1 MANNV
6 KNLGLDM
13 GNSTICVAGINDKGE
28 VIKAYTNSVYSM
40 DTVLISG
47 DIIECKGVKL
57 ALGVGQTTLSNV
69 DKTNREYIEH
79 QILWA
84 VNELYGNGTHYIN
97 LGVGLPISIYKA
109 KKEEFAEKLKGFGTI
124 EGVVNGKEVSVNLVD
139 VKVQAEGSAALR
151 VLANY
156 IDKDNTT
163 LIIDRGMK
171 TTDVILVEWNGK
183 FTISNYGTT
192 NIALYDMYK
201 VLQDKIA
208 SEGVEVTIEQIDKKF
223 QSNKPIIRTEKGD
236 FNLVDHLSDILPVC
250 RDIMKDIENRFGKTI
265 LHDKVFVGGG
275 AEKFLGAV
283 EGKLRNNVDLPQEM
297 RWYGNVEGYLITLIK
312 KPV

>member
-13 GNSTICVAGINDKGE
+13 RNSTICVAGINDKGE

-40 DTVLISG
+40 DTALISG

-84 VNELYGNGTHYIN
+84 VNRLYGSGTHYIN

-139 VKVQAEGSAALR
+139 VKVQAEGYAALR
-151 VLANY
+151 VLTNY

-163 LIIDRGMK
+163 LIIDIGMK

-236 FNLVDHLSDILPVC
+236 FNLVEHLPDTIHVC
-250 RDIMKDIENRFGKTI
+250 RDIMKDIENKFGKTI
-265 LHDKVFVGGG
+265 LHDKIFVGGG
-275 AEKFLGAV
+275 SEKFLESVG
-283 EGKLRNNVDLPQEM
+283 GKVRNNIEVPQEL
-297 RWYGNVEGYLITLIK
+297 RWYGNAVGYL
-312 KPV
+312 VVN

>member
-40 DTVLISG
+40 DTALISG

-57 ALGVGQTTLSNV
+57 ALGVGQSTLSNV

-84 VNELYGNGTHYIN
+84 VNTLYGSGTHYIN

-109 KKEEFAEKLKGFGTI
+109 KKEGFTEKLKGFGTI

-139 VKVQAEGSAALR
+139 VKVQAEGYAALR
-151 VLANY
+151 VLTNY

-163 LIIDRGMK
+163 LIIDIGMK

-201 VLQDKIA
+201 VLQDQIA
-208 SEGVEVTIEQIDKKF
+208 NEGVEVTIEQIDKKF
-223 QSNKPIIRTEKGD
+223 QSNKPVIRTEKGE
-236 FNLVDHLSDILPVC
+236 FNLNEHLIDTLPVC
-250 RDIMKDIENRFGKTI
+250 RDMMKDIENKFGKTI
-265 LHDKVFVGGG
+265 LHDKVFIGGG
-275 AEKFLGAV
+275 SEKFLEAIG
-283 EGKLRNNVDLPQEM
+283 GKVKNNIELPQEL
-297 RWYGNVEGYLITLIK
+297 RWYSNAVGYL
-312 KPV
+312 

>member
-13 GNSTICVAGINDKGE
+13 GNSTICVIGINDKGE
-28 VIKAYTNSVYSM
+28 VTKAYTNSVYSM
-40 DTVLISG
+40 DTALISG

-84 VNELYGNGTHYIN
+84 VNQLYGVGTHYIN

-139 VKVQAEGSAALR
+139 VKVQAEGYAALR
-151 VLANY
+151 VLTNY

-163 LIIDRGMK
+163 LIIDIGMK
-171 TTDVILVEWNGK
+171 TTDVVLVEWNGK

-208 SEGVEVTIEQIDKKF
+208 SEGIEVTIEQIDRKF

-236 FNLVDHLSDILPVC
+236 FNLLDHLSDILPVC

>member
-40 DTVLISG
+40 DTALISG
-47 DIIECKGVKL
+47 DIIECKGVKS

-84 VNELYGNGTHYIN
+84 VNRLCGSGTHYIN

-139 VKVQAEGSAALR
+139 VKVRAEGYAALR
-151 VLANY
+151 VLTNY

-163 LIIDRGMK
+163 LIIDIGMK

-275 AEKFLGAV
+275 SEKFLTAV
-283 EGKLRNNVDLPQEM
+283 GGNVRNNIEVPQEL
-297 RWYGNVEGYLITLIK
+297 RWYGNAVGYLM
-312 KPV
+312 VN

>member
-13 GNSTICVAGINDKGE
+13 GNSTICVIGINDKGE
-28 VIKAYTNSVYSM
+28 VTKAYTNSVYSM
-40 DTVLISG
+40 DTALISG

-84 VNELYGNGTHYIN
+84 VNQLYGVGTHYIN

-139 VKVQAEGSAALR
+139 VKVQAEGYAALR
-151 VLANY
+151 VLTNY

-163 LIIDRGMK
+163 LIIDIGMK
-171 TTDVILVEWNGK
+171 TTDVVLVEWNGK

-208 SEGVEVTIEQIDKKF
+208 SEGVEVTIEQIDKKL

-236 FNLVDHLSDILPVC
+236 FNLVEHLSDTLHVC
-250 RDIMKDIENRFGKTI
+250 RDIIKDIENKFGKTI

-275 AEKFLGAV
+275 AEKFLGTV
-283 EGKLRNNVDLPQEM
+283 EGKVKNNVEVPIEV
-297 RWYGNVEGYLITLIK
+297 RWWGNALGYVESLN
-312 KPV
+312 

>member
-40 DTVLISG
+40 DTALISG

-57 ALGVGQTTLSNV
+57 ALGVGQSTLSNV

-84 VNELYGNGTHYIN
+84 VNRLYGSGTHYIN

-139 VKVQAEGSAALR
+139 VKVQAEGSSALR

-156 IDKDNTT
+156 IDKDNNT

-183 FTISNYGTT
+183 FTISNYETT

-223 QSNKPIIRTEKGD
+223 QSNKPVIRTEKGE
-236 FNLVDHLSDILPVC
+236 FNLKEHLVDTLPVC
-250 RDIMKDIENRFGKTI
+250 RDIMKDIENKFGKTI
-265 LHDKVFVGGG
+265 LHDKIFVGGIQ
-275 AEKFLGAV
+275 
-283 EGKLRNNVDLPQEM
+283 RNF
-297 RWYGNVEGYLITLIK
+297 
-312 KPV
+312 

>member
-40 DTVLISG
+40 DTALISG

-57 ALGVGQTTLSNV
+57 ALGVGQSTLSNV

-84 VNELYGNGTHYIN
+84 VNRLYGSGTHYIN

-139 VKVQAEGSAALR
+139 VKVQAEGYAALR
-151 VLANY
+151 VLTNY

-163 LIIDRGMK
+163 LIIDIGMK

-297 RWYGNVEGYLITLIK
+297 RWYGNVEGYLITLMLE
-312 KPV
+312 

>member
-40 DTVLISG
+40 DTALISG
-47 DIIECKGVKL
+47 DIIECKGTKL

-84 VNELYGNGTHYIN
+84 VNKLYGSGTHYIN

-139 VKVQAEGSAALR
+139 VKVQAEGYAALR
-151 VLANY
+151 VLTNY

-163 LIIDRGMK
+163 LIIDIGMK

-192 NIALYDMYK
+192 NIAFYDMYK

>member
-28 VIKAYTNSVYSM
+28 IIKAYTNSVYSM
-40 DTVLISG
+40 DTALISG

-84 VNELYGNGTHYIN
+84 VNQLYGAGTHYIN

-139 VKVQAEGSAALR
+139 VKVQAEGYAALR
-151 VLANY
+151 VLTNY

-163 LIIDRGMK
+163 LIIDIGMK

-183 FTISNYGTT
+183 KFVISNYGTT
-192 NIALYDMYK
+192 NIALYNMYK
-201 VLQDKIA
+201 VLQDQIA
-208 SEGVEVTIEQIDKKF
+208 NEGVEVTIEQIDKKF
-223 QSNKPIIRTEKGD
+223 QSNKPVIRTEKGE
-236 FNLVDHLSDILPVC
+236 FNLNEHLIDTLPVC
-250 RDIMKDIENRFGKTI
+250 RDMMKDIENKFGKTI
-265 LHDKVFVGGG
+265 LHDKVFIGGG
-275 AEKFLGAV
+275 SEKFLEAIG
-283 EGKLRNNVDLPQEM
+283 GKVKNNIELPQEL
-297 RWYGNVEGYLITLIK
+297 RWYSNAVGYL
-312 KPV
+312 

>member
-28 VIKAYTNSVYSM
+28 IIKAYTNSVYSM
-40 DTVLISG
+40 DTALISG

-84 VNELYGNGTHYIN
+84 VNELYGSGTHYIN

-109 KKEEFAEKLKGFGTI
+109 KKEEFTEKLKGFGTI
-124 EGVVNGKEVSVNLVD
+124 EGVVNGKEISVNLVD
-139 VKVQAEGSAALR
+139 VKVQAEGYAALR
-151 VLANY
+151 ILTNY

-163 LIIDRGMK
+163 LIIDIGMK

-236 FNLVDHLSDILPVC
+236 FNLVEHLLDTISVC
-250 RDIMKDIENRFGKTI
+250 RDIMKDIENKFGKTI
-265 LHDKVFVGGG
+265 LHDKILVGGG
-275 AEKFLGAV
+275 SEKFLGAV
-283 EGKLRNNVDLPQEM
+283 SGKVRNNVEIPQEV
-297 RWYGNVEGYLITLIK
+297 RLWGNAMGYLY
-312 KPV
+312 

>member
-28 VIKAYTNSVYSM
+28 IIKAYTNSVYSM
-40 DTVLISG
+40 DTALISG
-47 DIIECKGVKL
+47 DIIECKGTKL

-84 VNELYGNGTHYIN
+84 VNKLYGSGTHYIN

-139 VKVQAEGSAALR
+139 VKVQAEGYAALR
-151 VLANY
+151 VLTNY

-163 LIIDRGMK
+163 LIIDIGMK

-201 VLQDKIA
+201 VLQDQIA
-208 SEGVEVTIEQIDKKF
+208 NEGVEVTIEQIDKKF
-223 QSNKPIIRTEKGD
+223 QSNKPVIRTEKGE
-236 FNLVDHLSDILPVC
+236 FNLNEHLIDTLPVC
-250 RDIMKDIENRFGKTI
+250 RDMMKDIENKFGKTI
-265 LHDKVFVGGG
+265 LHDKVFIGGG
-275 AEKFLGAV
+275 SEKFLEAIG
-283 EGKLRNNVDLPQEM
+283 GKVKNNIELPQEL
-297 RWYGNVEGYLITLIK
+297 RWYSNAVGYL
-312 KPV
+312 

>member
-28 VIKAYTNSVYSM
+28 IIKAYTKSVYSM
-40 DTVLISG
+40 DTALISG
-47 DIIECKGVKL
+47 DIIECKGTKL

-84 VNELYGNGTHYIN
+84 VNKLYGSGTHYIN

-139 VKVQAEGSAALR
+139 VKVQAEGYAALR
-151 VLANY
+151 VLTNY

-163 LIIDRGMK
+163 LIIDIGMK

-201 VLQDKIA
+201 VLQDQIA
-208 SEGVEVTIEQIDKKF
+208 NEGVEVTIEQIDKKF
-223 QSNKPIIRTEKGD
+223 QSNKPVIRTEKGE
-236 FNLVDHLSDILPVC
+236 FNLNEHLIDTLPVC
-250 RDIMKDIENRFGKTI
+250 RDMMKDIENKFGKTI
-265 LHDKVFVGGG
+265 LHDKVFIGGG
-275 AEKFLGAV
+275 SEKFLEAIG
-283 EGKLRNNVDLPQEM
+283 GKVKNNIELPQEL
-297 RWYGNVEGYLITLIK
+297 RWYSNAVGYL
-312 KPV
+312 

>member
-13 GNSTICVAGINDKGE
+13 GNSTICVIGINDKGE
-28 VIKAYTNSVYSM
+28 VTKAYTNSVYSM
-40 DTVLISG
+40 DTALISG

-84 VNELYGNGTHYIN
+84 VNQLYGVGTHYIN

-139 VKVQAEGSAALR
+139 VKVQAEGYAALR
-151 VLANY
+151 VLTNY

-171 TTDVILVEWNGK
+171 TTDVVLVEWNGK

-208 SEGVEVTIEQIDKKF
+208 SEGIEVTIEQIDRKF

-236 FNLVDHLSDILPVC
+236 FNLLDHLSDILPVC
-250 RDIMKDIENRFGKTI
+250 RDIMKDIENKFGKTI

-283 EGKLRNNVDLPQEM
+283 EGKVKNNVEVPIEV
-297 RWYGNVEGYLITLIK
+297 RWWGNALGYVESLN
-312 KPV
+312 

>member
-40 DTVLISG
+40 DIALMSG

-84 VNELYGNGTHYIN
+84 VNELYGSGTHYIN

-109 KKEEFAEKLKGFGTI
+109 KKEEFAENLKGFGTI

-139 VKVQAEGSAALR
+139 VKVQAEGYAALR
-151 VLANY
+151 VLTNY

-163 LIIDRGMK
+163 LIIDIGMK

>member
-40 DTVLISG
+40 DTALISG

-57 ALGVGQTTLSNV
+57 ALGVGQTTLSNI

-84 VNELYGNGTHYIN
+84 VNTLYGSGTHYIN

-109 KKEEFAEKLKGFGTI
+109 KKEGFTEKLKGFGTI
-124 EGVVNGKEVSVNLVD
+124 EGVVNGKEISVNLVD
-139 VKVQAEGSAALR
+139 VKVQAEGYAALR
-151 VLANY
+151 VLTNY

-163 LIIDRGMK
+163 LIIDIGMK

-223 QSNKPIIRTEKGD
+223 QSNKPVIRKEKGD
-236 FNLVDHLSDILPVC
+236 FNLVEHLSDTLHVC
-250 RDIMKDIENRFGKTI
+250 RDIMKDIENKFGKTI

-275 AEKFLGAV
+275 SEKFLSAV
-283 EGKLRNNVDLPQEM
+283 GGKVRNNVEVDREM
-297 RWYGNVEGYLITLIK
+297 RWYSNAVGYLGG
-312 KPV
+312 V

>member
-28 VIKAYTNSVYSM
+28 IIKAYTNSVYSM
-40 DTVLISG
+40 DTALISG

-69 DKTNREYIEH
+69 DKTNREYIEQ

-84 VNELYGNGTHYIN
+84 VHSLYGSGTYYIN

-109 KKEEFAEKLKGFGTI
+109 KKEEFREKIKALGTI
-124 EGVVNGKEVSVNLVD
+124 EGVVNGKEISVNLVD
-139 VKVQAEGSAALR
+139 VKVQAEGYAALR
-151 VLANY
+151 ILTNY

-163 LIIDRGMK
+163 LIIDIGMK
-171 TTDVILVEWNGK
+171 TTDVILIEWNGK
-183 FTISNYGTT
+183 FIISNYGTT

-208 SEGVEVTIEQIDKKF
+208 SEGVEVTIEQIDKKL

-236 FNLVDHLSDILPVC
+236 FNLVEHLSDALHVC
-250 RDIMKDIENRFGKTI
+250 RDIMKDIENKFGKTI
-265 LHDKVFVGGG
+265 LHDKIFVGGG

-283 EGKLRNNVDLPQEM
+283 EGKVKNNVEVEKEL
-297 RWYGNVEGYLITLIK
+297 RWYGNAVGYLWNT
-312 KPV
+312 